1 MTRLQARWRLCA
13 LKSTSAACSG
23 AFRPARPTAC
33 GASAACQRLADNVPY
48 AWSFTCSGM
57 PWVSAGL
64 LLRKLRRMHACC
76 RVLRETHQSLICA
89 RCTIRDPVDPCC
101 PSPWQCILELV
112 HILLCLFTAVLLQ
125 AGAWSRT
132 RGTTTRR
139 TRWWRSWGAG
149 CCSTTRPSGWS
160 AAGRTLPPACAP
172 AATSPACCST
182 SGRTS
187 RDEAATR
194 HGSSKGRQPTAC
206 MSAGTKSVCCTVS
219 GRCAAGNVA

>member
-1 MTRLQARWRLCA
+1 MTPLQARWRHCA
-13 LKSTSAACSG
+13 LRSTSAACSG

-33 GASAACQRLADNVPY
+33 GASAACQRLAHIVSY
-48 AWSFTCSGM
+48 ARLFICGM

-149 CCSTTRPSGWS
+149 CCLTMRPSGWS
-160 AAGRTLPPACAP
+160 AAGQTWPPACAP

-187 RDEAATR
+187 VVMRQLHSTAAAKD
-194 HGSSKGRQPTAC
+194 GSQQRACLLAPSQP
-206 MSAGTKSVCCTVS
+206 
-219 GRCAAGNVA
+219 AAL